1 VYTATGCMRSQGAAN
16 KCPTDSL
23 PPMPTGHH
31 QPWAHPCHAGCTGL
45 QLRVLV
51 EAGAEVGLKDRWGAT
66 ALSEAQRVG
75 AREATSYLLPLT
87 RQAGG
92 V

>member
-1 VYTATGCMRSQGAAN
+1 
-16 KCPTDSL
+16 
-23 PPMPTGHH
+23 
-31 QPWAHPCHAGCTGL
+31 L